1 MAFNQATAAADVWS
15 FHRLEVDS
23 MIQKTPQTDETQ
35 HLDLS
40 EALSPEL
47 FAKIKA
53 IQIRTQRLVNDAF
66 AGEYESAFR
75 GRGMEFEEVREYQPG
90 DDIRHIDWKVTARMG
105 LPFVK
110 LHREERELTVMLLV
124 DVSSSG
130 AFGSGT
136 KLKNEVAAEIAALL
150 AYTAIKSNDRVG
162 LIIFSDRIEHFIPPK
177 KGRAHV
183 WRLIRDILT
192 FRTPRRRTDLQ
203 QALEYMSKVLPRRVV
218 AFVISDFMDEGYE
231 DLIRLSAKRHDV
243 TAVVV
248 SDRRESELPRIGL
261 LELEDAETGETIL
274 VDTSDINV
282 TQGLRL
288 LRDENCDQQTRLFRS
303 AGAGEVQ
310 VHAEDPHY
318 VDSLIRY
325 FHMRERRR

>member
-1 MAFNQATAAADVWS
+1 
-15 FHRLEVDS
+15 
-23 MIQKTPQTDETQ
+23 MIPR
-35 HLDLS
+35 
-40 EALSPEL
+40 EL
-47 FAKIKA
+47 AKKIRY
-53 IQIRTQRLVNDAF
+53 IQIYTSKAVNDVL
-66 AGEYESAFR
+66 AGEYHSVFK
-75 GRGMEFEEVREYQPG
+75 GQGMEFEEVREYQPG

-130 AFGSGT
+130 SFGSGT

-177 KGRAHV
+177 KGRSHV
-183 WRLIRDILT
+183 WRVIRDILT
-192 FRTPRRRTDLQ
+192 FRTPRRRTDLK
-203 QALEYMSKVLPRRVV
+203 QALEYMSKILPRRVV

-248 SDRRESELPRIGL
+248 GDRRESELPGIGL
-261 LELEDAETGETIL
+261 LELEDAESGETIL
-274 VDTSDINV
+274 VDTSDRNV
-282 TQGLRL
+282 TEGLRL
-288 LRDENCDQQTRLFRS
+288 LRGEDRDRQSRLFRS
-303 AGAGEVQ
+303 AGAGEVE
-310 VHAEDPHY
+310 VRADDPHY

-325 FHMRERRR
+325 FHLRERRR

>member
-1 MAFNQATAAADVWS
+1 MTDQVAKSHISILRKLFRRS
-15 FHRLEVDS
+15 FFRRSSRFRSGL
-23 MIQKTPQTDETQ
+23 
-35 HLDLS
+35 
-40 EALSPEL
+40 
-47 FAKIKA
+47 
-53 IQIRTQRLVNDAF
+53 RRLVSDAF

-90 DDIRHIDWKVTARMG
+90 DDIRHIDWNVTARMG

-110 LHREERELTVMLLV
+110 MHREERELTVMLLV

-183 WRLIRDILT
+183 WRVIRDILT
-192 FRTPRRRTDLQ
+192 FRTPRRRTDLR
-203 QALEYMSKVLPRRVV
+203 QALEYMEKVLSRRVV
-218 AFVISDFMDEGYE
+218 VFVVSDFLDEDYE
-231 DLIRLSAKRHDV
+231 EALRLSARRHDL

-248 SDRRESELPRIGL
+248 RDQREDELPRIGL

-274 VDTSDINV
+274 VDTSDRNV
-282 TQGLRL
+282 SEGLRFLSGEESDSRSKL
-288 LRDENCDQQTRLFRS
+288 LRS

-310 VHAEDPHY
+310 VRADDPHY
-318 VDSLIRY
+318 VDSLVRY
-325 FHMRERRR
+325 FHLREHRR

>member
-1 MAFNQATAAADVWS
+1 MTP
-15 FHRLEVDS
+15 VDES
-23 MIQKTPQTDETQ
+23 
-35 HLDLS
+35 HSLDLAQ
-40 EALSPEL
+40 ALSPEL

-177 KGRAHV
+177 KGRSHV
-183 WRLIRDILT
+183 WRVIRDILT
-192 FRTPRRRTDLQ
+192 FRTARRQTDLK
-203 QALEYMSKVLPRRVV
+203 QALEYMSKILPRRVV
-218 AFVISDFMDEGYE
+218 AFVISDFLDEGYE

-261 LELEDAETGETIL
+261 LELEDAETGETLL
-274 VDTSDINV
+274 VDTSDRNV
-282 TQGLRL
+282 TAGLRL
-288 LRDENCDQQTRLFRS
+288 LRDQDRELQSRLFRS
-303 AGAGEVQ
+303 AGAGEVH
-310 VHAEDPHY
+310 VRADDPHY

>member
-1 MAFNQATAAADVWS
+1 MTQ
-15 FHRLEVDS
+15 VDES
-23 MIQKTPQTDETQ
+23 HPP
-35 HLDLS
+35 DLA

-177 KGRAHV
+177 KGRSHV
-183 WRLIRDILT
+183 WRVIRDILT
-192 FRTPRRRTDLQ
+192 FRTARRKTDLK
-203 QALEYMSKVLPRRVV
+203 QALEYMSKILPRRVV
-218 AFVISDFMDEGYE
+218 AFVISDFLDEGYE

-261 LELEDAETGETIL
+261 LELEDAETGETL
-274 VDTSDINV
+274 VVDTSDRNV
-282 TQGLRL
+282 TAGLRL
-288 LRDENCDQQTRLFRS
+288 LRAEDRDLQSHLFRS
-303 AGAGEVQ
+303 AGAGEVH
-310 VHAEDPHY
+310 VRADDPHY

>member
-1 MAFNQATAAADVWS
+1 M
-15 FHRLEVDS
+15 
-23 MIQKTPQTDETQ
+23 TPGRRIPP
-35 HLDLS
+35 LDLAQ
-40 EALSPEL
+40 ALSPEL

-177 KGRAHV
+177 KGRSHV
-183 WRLIRDILT
+183 WRVIRDILT
-192 FRTPRRRTDLQ
+192 FRTARRQTDLK
-203 QALEYMSKVLPRRVV
+203 QALEYMSKILPRRVV
-218 AFVISDFMDEGYE
+218 AFVISDFLDEGYE

-261 LELEDAETGETIL
+261 LELEDAETGETLL
-274 VDTSDINV
+274 VDTSDRNV
-282 TQGLRL
+282 TAGLRL
-288 LRDENCDQQTRLFRS
+288 LRDEDRELQSRLFRS
-303 AGAGEVQ
+303 AGAGEVH
-310 VHAEDPHY
+310 VRADDPHY

>member
-1 MAFNQATAAADVWS
+1 MKQTMTQT
-15 FHRLEVDS
+15 EDS
-23 MIQKTPQTDETQ
+23 Q
-35 HLDLS
+35 HLDLA

-177 KGRAHV
+177 KGRSHV
-183 WRLIRDILT
+183 WRVIRDILT
-192 FRTPRRRTDLQ
+192 FRTQRRRTDLK
-203 QALEYMSKVLPRRVV
+203 QALEYMSKILPRRVV
-218 AFVISDFMDEGYE
+218 AFVISDFLDEGYE
-231 DLIRLSAKRHDV
+231 DLIRLSAKRHDF
-243 TAVVV
+243 TSVVV
-248 SDRRESELPRIGL
+248 SDRRESDLPRIGL

-274 VDTSDINV
+274 VDTSDRNL
-282 TQGLRL
+282 TEGLRL
-288 LRDENCDQQTRLFRS
+288 LRREDREQQTRLFRS

-310 VHAEDPHY
+310 IRADDPHY

-325 FHMRERRR
+325 FHRREKRR

>member
-1 MAFNQATAAADVWS
+1 MTQ
-15 FHRLEVDS
+15 VDES
-23 MIQKTPQTDETQ
+23 HP
-35 HLDLS
+35 LDLAQ
-40 EALSPEL
+40 ALSPEL

-90 DDIRHIDWKVTARMG
+90 DDIRHLDWKVTARMG

-136 KLKNEVAAEIAALL
+136 KLKNEVSAEVAALL

-177 KGRAHV
+177 KGRSHV
-183 WRLIRDILT
+183 WRVIRDILT
-192 FRTPRRRTDLQ
+192 FRTARRQTDLK
-203 QALEYMSKVLPRRVV
+203 QALEYMSKILPRRVV
-218 AFVISDFMDEGYE
+218 AFVISDFLDEGYE

-248 SDRRESELPRIGL
+248 SDRRETELPRIGL

-274 VDTSDINV
+274 VDTSDRNV
-282 TQGLRL
+282 TAGLRL
-288 LRDENCDQQTRLFRS
+288 LRDEDRELQSRLFRS
-303 AGAGEVQ
+303 AGAGEVH
-310 VHAEDPHY
+310 VRADDPHY

>member
-1 MAFNQATAAADVWS
+1 MTRIDQQS
-15 FHRLEVDS
+15 EES
-23 MIQKTPQTDETQ
+23 
-35 HLDLS
+35 HLDS
-40 EALSPEL
+40 AEALSPEL
-47 FAKIKA
+47 FQKIKS

-90 DDIRHIDWKVTARMG
+90 DDIRHIDWNVTARMG

-110 LHREERELTVMLLV
+110 TYREERELTVMLMV

-177 KGRAHV
+177 KGRSHV
-183 WRLIRDILT
+183 WRVIRDILT

-203 QALEYMSKVLPRRVV
+203 QALEYMEKVLSGRVV
-218 AFVISDFMDEGYE
+218 VFVISDFLDEGYE
-231 DLIRLSAKRHDV
+231 DALRLSARRHDL

-248 SDRRESELPRIGL
+248 RDRREEELPRIGL
-261 LELEDAETGETIL
+261 IELEDAETGETIL
-274 VDTSDINV
+274 VDTSDRNV
-282 TQGLRL
+282 TDGLRL
-288 LRDENCDQQTRLFRS
+288 LSGEDDVLRSRFFRS
-303 AGAGEVQ
+303 AGAGEVR
-310 VHAEDPHY
+310 VRADDPHY
-318 VDSLIRY
+318 VDSLVRY
-325 FHMRERRR
+325 FHLRENRR